1 MNIFCEPH
9 VIAIYTE
16 EHMVKSDFYLRLI
29 EWDTPLTVESL
40 SFSLYAG
47 RELQY
52 RRSYDQLQVRRKLRY
67 AADELKRY
75 RASSMYRI
83 LGQERTLPQAVMH
96 EYFSVYTFQPV
107 DRCVIRAAGR
117 GFSMEREVAVSGYE
131 SPNRYFFPMKGTF
144 LVSDTYASVNSHRW
158 CRNSEFAIDIGS
170 FSADLAVQNIRGAA
184 VYAACGGQV
193 AEVFDGLED
202 SDENTSLDQIEAQ
215 YGERVRIDGNH
226 VLLRHSGG
234 EYTLYAHLLKGS
246 VSVRAGDLVQ
256 PLTLIGRVGSS
267 GSSRVP
273 HLHFHGMLDGLG
285 GRGVPVRF
293 ENITSFLGA
302 PCALDEPVNLV
313 AAQEVRNLP
322 QIL

>member
-9 VIAIYTE
+9 VTAVYTE

-47 RELQY
+47 RDLQY
-52 RRSYDQLQVRRKLRY
+52 QRSYDQLQVQQKLRY
-67 AADELKRY
+67 AAAELNRY

-83 LGQERTLPQAVMH
+83 LGQERVLPQAVMH

-117 GFSMEREVAVSGYE
+117 GFSMEREVAVSGYA

-144 LVSDTYASVNSHRW
+144 LVSDTYASINSHRW
-158 CRNSEFAIDIGS
+158 CRNSEFAMDIGS
-170 FSADLAVQNIRGAA
+170 FSADLAVQNIWGAA

-202 SDENTSLDQIEAQ
+202 SGENTAFDQIEEQ
-215 YGERVRIDGNH
+215 YGEHARIDGNH

-234 EYTLYAHLLKGS
+234 EYTLYSHLLKGS
-246 VSVRAGDLVQ
+246 VSVRVGDLVQ
-256 PLTLIGRVGSS
+256 PLTPIGRVGSS
-267 GSSRVP
+267 GSSRIP
-273 HLHFHGMLDGLG
+273 HLHFHGMRDGIG
-285 GRGVPVRF
+285 GRGIPVQF
-293 ENITSFLGA
+293 ENIVSFLGA
-302 PCALDEPVNLV
+302 PCSLNEPTNIVV
-313 AAQEVRNLP
+313 TQEP
-322 QIL
+322 QSAIQ